1 MMKTLFI
8 TGTDTGVGKTTI
20 AACLSAFLSLREN
33 LNVGVMKPFESG
45 ISKRNKDLLPWD
57 AICLREASGSSDD
70 LDDINPYMFEA
81 PLAPEVAANLEHIQ
95 IDLDIVDIIY
105 KKIAERHDIVI
116 VEGAGGVLVP
126 IKKDFYY
133 ADLMERWNVPA
144 IIVSRIGLGT
154 INHTLLTCSYLQSR
168 GIKIIGLILNNNDG
182 SDDLASQTN
191 PEALKSHL
199 NVPILGVFP
208 HTKDLLK
215 EGMDRELLADIFS
228 KHIDTG
234 MMLDRI
240 NKL

>member
-20 AACLSAFLSLREN
+20 AASLSAFLSLREN

-45 ISKRNKDLLPWD
+45 TSKRNKDLLPWD

-105 KKIAERHDIVI
+105 KKITEKHDIVI

-126 IKKDFYY
+126 IKKDFFY
-133 ADLMERWNVPA
+133 ADLIERWNVPT
-144 IIVSRIGLGT
+144 IIISRIGLGT

-168 GIKIIGLILNNNDG
+168 GAKIIGVILNNNDG
-182 SDDLASQTN
+182 SDDLAAQTN
-191 PEALKSHL
+191 PEALRRHI
-199 NVPILGVFP
+199 NVPILGIFP

-215 EGMDRELLADIFS
+215 EGMDRELLADIFA

-234 MMLDRI
+234 TMLNRI
-240 NKL
+240 NKI